1 MERLFGKLFKRLKKY
16 KEVVKGYKKN
26 EKTLKACAQD
36 YLTNKG
42 EQHYQMLK
50 AKSEE
55 KINLTNEEIAE
66 LRSKKKAE
74 LSTPQAQLRREQQKI
89 QSLKKSLDQKE
100 KEVPKG

>member
-1 MERLFGKLFKRLKKY
+1 Y

-55 KINLTNEEIAE
+55 KINLANEEIAG
-66 LRSKKKAE
+66 LRSKKEGGAFDSSSPAE
-74 LSTPQAQLRREQQKI
+74 MGAAEDSVIKEEPGSGGKRDGRVYQGM
-89 QSLKKSLDQKE
+89 SLYPMSRKD
-100 KEVPKG
+100 